1 MTNAWLA
8 TREDVASAL
17 DIKST
22 ARDFAQIDREIEAA
36 SRSVE
41 RLLHR
46 RFAPTLDTRKF
57 DWPNQQ
63 MGRSWDLWLDDNELI
78 SLPTAIV
85 SGSASISPANVFLE
99 PVNYGPPYNRLS
111 INLGSTSA
119 FQTGS
124 TYQQAIAVTGLFG
137 YTDDSRFAGT
147 TVGTFSSVNNVAYV
161 VEQHVGVGTVL
172 KIESERLICTD
183 RAMADTSR
191 VTAGPDLTASAAG
204 TLVQTD
210 GATIYPGEI
219 LLIDAEEM
227 LVQDTVGNNLVVK
240 RAWSGTALAAH
251 TSGAHIYAQRAFTVT
266 RGALGTVAAAH
277 ADGTTW
283 TSWVVPGPVRDL
295 TIAEV
300 LAKFGKETSGYAS
313 DGGGAGASGRKMS
326 SLDDI
331 RAEVK
336 TSHGRKG
343 RQRVVV

>member
-22 ARDFAQIDREIEAA
+22 ARDFTQIDREIEAA

-46 RFAPTLDTRKF
+46 RFAPTLDTRYF

-63 MGRSWDLWLDDNELI
+63 MGRSWDLWLDENELI
-78 SLPTAIV
+78 SLPSAIT
-85 SGSASISPANVFLE
+85 SDGASIPPGNCFLE
-99 PVNYGPPYNRLS
+99 PVNYGPPFNRLS
-111 INLGSTSA
+111 VSLASTSA
-119 FQTGS
+119 FSSGS
-124 TYQQAIAVTGLFG
+124 TFQQAVAVTGLYG

-147 TVGTFSSVNNVAYV
+147 TVGTFAVDNNVAYV

-172 KIESERLICTD
+172 QIESERLICTD
-183 RAMADTSR
+183 RGMADTT
-191 VTAGPDLTASAAG
+191 VTVSGSLDASAAA
-204 TLVQTD
+204 TLV
-210 GATIYPGEI
+210 GISAATIYAGEV
-219 LLIDAEEM
+219 LLIDSEQM
-227 LVQDTVGNNLVVK
+227 LVTDVVASGVLVK
-240 RAWSGTALAAH
+240 RAWSGTPLAAH
-251 TSGAHIYAQRAFTVT
+251 SNGAAIYSQRAFTVE
-266 RGALGTVAAAH
+266 RGALGTTAAAH

-295 TIAEV
+295 CIAEV

-313 DGGGAGASGRKMS
+313 DGGGTGASGRKMS

-331 RAEVK
+331 RAS
-336 TSHGRKG
+336 TYASHGRKG